1 MKNILFILFV
11 CPLVALGQEALS
23 LNDIL
28 TINSKDAF
36 LKVVIENGYS
46 EGNSTATKIYYA
58 KGLSKDKT
66 KATDWAE
73 FSIDNGEFYF
83 EQSSLSY
90 ARKNDNC
97 YYDQIVSEIKKQCEY
112 AKIATHSSNT
122 GEVKFTTYTCPGAK
136 YSGMLGF
143 AQDHGNGII
152 QEFPK

>member
-1 MKNILFILFV
+1 MFKIKFSVIYWKF
-11 CPLVALGQEALS
+11 CPISG
-23 LNDIL
+23 
-28 TINSKDAF
+28 F
-36 LKVVIENGYS
+36 C
-46 EGNSTATKIYYA
+46 
-58 KGLSKDKT
+58 
-66 KATDWAE
+66 
-73 FSIDNGEFYF
+73 F

-152 QEFPK
+152 QEFPN

>member
-1 MKNILFILFV
+1 
-11 CPLVALGQEALS
+11 LVLGQESLS

-28 TINSKDAF
+28 TINSKNAF

-46 EGNSTATKIYYA
+46 EGNSSSNKIYYG

-73 FSIDNGEFYF
+73 FSIDTGEFYF
-83 EQSSLSY
+83 EQNDL
-90 ARKNDNC
+90 AFTRKNNNC
-97 YYDQIVSEIKKQCEY
+97 YYDLIVAEIKKQCEY
-112 AKIATHSSNT
+112 AKIATHSAKT
-122 GEVKFTTYTCPGAK
+122 GEVKFTTYDCPGSK

-143 AQDHGNGII
+143 AQDHGNGIV